1 MRDWFNGLQPR
12 ERLILGSGAVAAG
25 LIIVW
30 GLIWLPVRSGSLE
43 LRDTVAEKQRL
54 LTDLQRAELVQ
65 PGDATGGGPIRTQ
78 SLMVLID
85 RTARSSGLAF
95 TRTRQDGPDGMSVS
109 FERTSF
115 DGILSWLIAL
125 ERDHGISVESASFN
139 MARERGLVTGQ
150 IFLRG
155 F

>member
-1 MRDWFNGLQPR
+1 MRDWFNSLRPR
-12 ERLILGSGAVAAG
+12 ERLMIGSGAVAAG

-43 LRDTVAEKQRL
+43 LRDTVAEKRRL

-65 PGDATGGGPIRTQ
+65 PSDGAGGVPSRTQ

-85 RTARSSGLAF
+85 STARSSGLSF

-109 FERTSF
+109 FQSTSF
-115 DGILSWLIAL
+115 DGILTWLIAL
-125 ERDHGISVESASFN
+125 ERDYGISVESASFN